1 MAVNRP
7 VITDK
12 ILGNG
17 ALPAYSWVPPGMDNY
32 RAPAEVAW
40 KDTPYSMRVARAK
53 ELMAAAGYGAGNP
66 LRLTLRYNTNE
77 NHKRVAIAVSG
88 MWQAL
93 GVATELVNT
102 EVKVHYDDLQRNT
115 GFDVARAGWLADYND
130 PDNFLNLLRSDVDYN
145 YGRWHNAEFDALMA
159 QAKTEADLAKRAD
172 ILHRGEKLAIEDAAA
187 LPIYYYVSRN
197 IVSKKI
203 GGFEDNVRDIHRT
216 RWLTKSE

>member
-1 MAVNRP
+1 
-7 VITDK
+7 
-12 ILGNG
+12 
-17 ALPAYSWVPPGMDNY
+17 
-32 RAPAEVAW
+32 
-40 KDTPYSMRVARAK
+40 
-53 ELMAAAGYGAGNP
+53 
-66 LRLTLRYNTNE
+66 
-77 NHKRVAIAVSG
+77 VSG

-145 YGRWHNAEFDALMA
+145 YGRWHNAEFDALME
-159 QAKTEADLAKRAD
+159 QAKTEADLARRAD

-197 IVSKKI
+197 IVSPAI
-203 GGFEDNVRDIHRT
+203 RGFEDNVRDIHRT
-216 RWLTKSE
+216 RWLVKGE